1 MATEVAAQF
10 YVGTIDDFE
19 FACHRLVI
27 GYTFGVGTTNDACKS
42 VGKHNGTLLD
52 NSIVADNIDYSS
64 GCNDGNA
71 GARDYTDRRFLYALP
86 EVYYRRRCGRRREG
100 VSGLAVTGH
109 GVKRNPF
116 GCANCRFPFAV
127 LDNAGKSRYAYLEK
141 CALKGEKE
149 IE

>member
-1 MATEVAAQF
+1 MMATEVAAQF

-71 GARDYTDRRFLYALP
+71 VEHTLVEFCVGYFNNAFSDKTSAMKVVSDSHAFGNILYSKYSYGGEKRFRLNM
-86 EVYYRRRCGRRREG
+86 VYYRA
-100 VSGLAVTGH
+100 VSQCSNGEFFLISGH
-109 GVKRNPF
+109 F
-116 GCANCRFPFAV
+116 G
-127 LDNAGKSRYAYLEK
+127 G
-141 CALKGEKE
+141 
-149 IE
+149 I